1 MSAIDQFLNL
11 APVMPVVTIHRVAD
25 AVPLARALTAGG
37 LLAIEVTLRTDCA
50 LEAMA
55 AIAGAAP
62 EIAVGAG
69 TVLNPRDLHA
79 AAEAGAKFAISPGA
93 TAALLEAG
101 RNGPI
106 PYLPAVSSASGVM
119 EGLAAGY
126 DRFKLFPAAAVG
138 GVALLK
144 SLAGP
149 FPQVKFCPTGGISLE
164 TAPTYMALSNVV
176 CVGGSW
182 MVPEDRIA
190 AGDWAWIEAQARA
203 AVTALRP

>member
-1 MSAIDQFLNL
+1 MSKIDDFLNL
-11 APVMPVVTIHRVAD
+11 APVVPVVTINDVAD
-25 AVPLARALTAGG
+25 AVPLARALVAGG
-37 LLAIEVTLRTDCA
+37 LLAIEVTLRTPCA
-50 LEAMA
+50 LA
-55 AIAGAAP
+55 AIRTIATEAP

-69 TVLNPRDLHA
+69 TIVNPDDLHA

-93 TAALLEAG
+93 TAALLQAG

-106 PYLPAVSSASGVM
+106 PYLPAVATASELM

-126 DRFKLFPAAAVG
+126 DRFKLFPAVPAG

-144 SLAGP
+144 SFAGP

-164 TAPTYMALSNVV
+164 TAPSFLALPNVL

-182 MVPEDRIA
+182 MVPESKIVA
-190 AGDWAWIEAQARA
+190 KDWSSIEAGARA
-203 AVTALRP
+203 TVEAVRK

>member
-1 MSAIDQFLNL
+1 MSAIDHFLNL
-11 APVMPVVTIHRVAD
+11 APVVPVVTIRDVAH

-50 LEAMA
+50 LA
-55 AIAGAAP
+55 AIEAIARAAP

-69 TVLNPRDLHA
+69 TVLNPEDLHA

-93 TAALLEAG
+93 TAALLQAG
-101 RNGPI
+101 PKGQI
-106 PYLPAVSSASGVM
+106 PYLPAVATASEVM

-149 FPQVKFCPTGGISLE
+149 FAQVKFCPTGGISLE
-164 TAPTYMALSNVV
+164 TAPAYLALSNVV

-182 MVPEDRIA
+182 MVPDDRVL
-190 AGDWAWIEAQARA
+190 AGDWGWIEAQARA
-203 AVTALRP
+203 AVAALRS